1 MTKLKDNIFT
11 VALIVIVLLLIGY
24 IFTSDKPD
32 YIKEYNGKIEALEAK
47 VDSLH
52 SINHGLVVESDS
64 LKLRI
69 LDYNREIDILNS
81 RIYAIQKSTQQ
92 EINAVDSFGHDELE
106 KFFTD
111 RYGQRNDSI
120 E

>member
-1 MTKLKDNIFT
+1 MIKSSNILT
-11 VALIVIVLLLIGY
+11 VVLIVIVLLLMGY

-32 YIKEYNGKIEALEAK
+32 YIKEYNSKIRVLEAK

-52 SINHGLVVESDS
+52 SINHGLVDESDS

-69 LDYNREIDILNS
+69 LDYNREIEHLNS

-92 EINAVDSFGHDELE
+92 EINAVDSFGDDELE
-106 KFFTD
+106 KFFAD
-111 RYGQRNDSI
+111 RYRQLQDSI
-120 E
+120 N